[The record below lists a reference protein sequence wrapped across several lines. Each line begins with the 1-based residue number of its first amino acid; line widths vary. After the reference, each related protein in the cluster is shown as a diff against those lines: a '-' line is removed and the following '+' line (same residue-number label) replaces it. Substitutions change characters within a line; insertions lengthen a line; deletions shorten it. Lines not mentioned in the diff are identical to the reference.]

1 MTKALQILHYLFFAL
16 ILATGLFLA
25 SAHSVF
31 AVCPPGSQGSPG
43 NCVSSCGLYYK
54 QGVSQQGVTWDN
66 VSCSCPSGETN
77 LPAAGSPRETDV
89 CCGYLDG
96 QICRAA
102 QPPFAAGQPITNAQ
116 LDQLNPLIQ
125 NGDPAL
131 AAMLSTPAGV
141 VNRVVVFAFP
151 IAGLILFVMIV
162 WGGFEM
168 LSGATT
174 KKSIDTGKQR
184 ITAAFIGFLLLFLA
198 YWIVV
203 IIEAVF
209 GVKIL

>member
-1 MTKALQILHYLFFAL
+1 MHTPIRKIFTLFFL
-16 ILATGLFLA
+16 SFILLCSATKTT
-25 SAHSVF
+25 F
-31 AVCPPGSQGSPG
+31 AQ
-43 NCVSSCGLYYK
+43 
-54 QGVSQQGVTWDN
+54 
-66 VSCSCPSGETN
+66 
-77 LPAAGSPRETDV
+77 
-89 CCGYLDG
+89 
-96 QICRAA
+96 A
-102 QPPFAAGQPITNAQ
+102 QPLPFAAGQPITNAQ